1 MESQILKG
9 LNQAQREAVV
19 NYDSPSL
26 IIAGA
31 GSGKTRVLTSRI
43 AYMIEQGVA
52 PYNILALTFTNK
64 AAEQMRE
71 RIAQMLPDGR
81 HRYIR
86 MGTFHSV
93 FSRILR
99 DNADRIGFPQS
110 FTIYEPSDCKNL
122 LKTIVR
128 ELNLD
133 DTKYKPAM
141 LASRISYAKNCL
153 VTPGAYLANAS
164 FGAED
169 RRMQI
174 PEFGNIYN
182 IYCARC
188 KRNGA
193 MDFDDLL
200 LQTNILLRDCP
211 DVTARYQEQFKYI
224 LVDEYQDTNYAQYVI
239 IRRLSQLHSKVC
251 VVGDDDQSIYGWRGA
266 QISNI
271 LEFERF
277 FPNPSVI
284 KLEENYRCTA
294 PILDTANALIRH
306 NLGRRDKTL
315 RAHKGGGEAVRLI
328 SMPGDAEEAE
338 FIITDIENVRRQE
351 GRPWEDFAILFRA
364 NTQSRIIEQTLREH
378 KIPYRMVG
386 AQSFF
391 DRKEVKDL
399 ISYLATIENP
409 QADEYLLRILNTPP
423 RGISE
428 LTSHLA
434 IDWSREHGNSV
445 WAALQDE
452 EFLAAL
458 STRARNS
465 VQAFNELIAKYI
477 DLFQDK
483 ETDFGDIL
491 EQLIEETG
499 FSEYVTRLCKTEAE
513 IQKRLVSIGD
523 VKASLRNFW
532 QPGKTLRDYLAQV
545 TLDKE
550 DNDDDVENKPGV
562 CLITMHAAKGL
573 EFPVVY
579 LVGLEEGILP
589 HKRSL
594 EDGNCDEERRLLYV
608 GITRAQEKLMLT
620 YCATRLRYGDRMP
633 CQRSSFLSEIPPHL
647 MEYSKWE
654 DLMNAEATEEES
666 GNFFDS
672 LRSMLLEEE

>member
-1 MESQILKG
+1 MAKSFSMES
-9 LNQAQREAVV
+9 LNAAQRKAVQTLQGPV
-19 NYDSPSL
+19 L
-26 IIAGA
+26 ILAGA
-31 GSGKTRVLTSRI
+31 GTGKTRTVTCRI
-43 AYMIEQGVA
+43 AHMVDRGIS
-52 PYNILALTFTNK
+52 PKSILAVTFTNK
-64 AAEQMRE
+64 AALEMRE
-71 RIAQMLPDGR
+71 RVGQMVER
-81 HRYIR
+81 KAARQI
-86 MGTFHSV
+86 MVSTFHSLCV
-93 FSRILR
+93 RILR
-99 DNADRIGFPQS
+99 EDIGRLGYKTN
-110 FTIYEPSDCKNL
+110 FTIYSSSEQSGL
-122 LKTIVR
+122 IRRLIVR
-128 ELNLD
+128 HGGITEKITPKDVLSSMSRMKNSGLGLDSIEDNLTANIAASYQRELQAQN
-133 DTKYKPAM
+133 
-141 LASRISYAKNCL
+141 S
-153 VTPGAYLANAS
+153 V
-164 FGAED
+164 
-169 RRMQI
+169 
-174 PEFGNIYN
+174 
-182 IYCARC
+182 
-188 KRNGA
+188 
-193 MDFDDLL
+193 DFDDLL
-200 LQTNILLRDCP
+200 ILADKLLKEHRD
-211 DVTARYQEQFKYI
+211 VREAWQQRFRYI
-224 LVDEYQDTNYAQYVI
+224 TVDEFQDTNSLQMSLLGHLVGPE
-239 IRRLSQLHSKVC
+239 HNVC